1 MPEDVR
7 AALERFQQF
16 VGGFEAGT
24 EIDSKS
30 GFTTADAMLLIGEVE
45 MAAAQHRSE
54 DESPIE

>member
-16 VGGFEAGT
+16 VGGFEAGA
-24 EIDSKS
+24 EIDARS
-30 GFTTADAMLLIGEVE
+30 GFTTGDAMLLIGEVE
-45 MAAAQHRSE
+45 MAAAQHRSD

>member
-1 MPEDVR
+1 MPEDVC

-16 VGGFEAGT
+16 IGGFSAGA

-45 MAAAQHRSE
+45 MAASQHRQE
-54 DESPIE
+54 DENPIA